1 MKTLGILSALFASLN
16 NVEDLCDIAK
26 LKQNRVSKMAPAP
39 SKTKRTKGTYDRSQR
54 IRANRRKSKR
64 CLTK

>member
-16 NVEDLCDIAK
+16 NVEDLRNVAK
-26 LKQNRVSKMAPAP
+26 IKQNRVSKTAPAP
-39 SKTKRTKGTYDRSQR
+39 SKIRRTKGTYDRSQR

>member
-16 NVEDLCDIAK
+16 SAEDLHRASRA
-26 LKQNRVSKMAPAP
+26 KQNRVSRVIPAP
-39 SKTKRTKGTYDRSQR
+39 SKIRRTKGTYDRSQK